1 MAQYN
6 RNRGGKQDQRRG
18 GAPAW
23 MVTYG
28 DLMSLLLTFFVLL
41 LSFSSITE
49 EKFEEALLSLRD
61 ALGIMPQSL
70 SIVSIEQEAQTHPR
84 PPRSIERV
92 AREMQRRLQV
102 LGRDHDVDLEYD
114 EGGIKVNL
122 PSQILF
128 ESARAEV
135 RPEAYDV
142 LDTLAEVLED
152 LPDSTFE
159 VRGHTDSRPLLSSAV
174 FEDNHDLSYGR
185 AKSVTT
191 YLTEMGGVPLEQFE
205 IVALGPAQPVASNE
219 TEEGRLRNRRVE
231 LQIRGEFE
239 ETELEELHRRF
250 DAQEGLGASSLGEGS
265 ATP

>member
-6 RNRGGKQDQRRG
+6 RNRAKKQEQRR

-49 EKFEEALLSLRD
+49 EKFEEALISVRD
-61 ALGIMPQSL
+61 ALGLMPQNL
-70 SIVSIEQEAQTHPR
+70 SIVSIEQESQIPPR
-84 PPRSIERV
+84 PSRSIERV

-102 LGRDHDVDLEYD
+102 LGREQDVDLEYD

-122 PSQILF
+122 PSEILF

-135 RPEAYDV
+135 RSEAYDV
-142 LDTLAEVLED
+142 LDTLAEVLGD
-152 LPDSTFE
+152 LPDASFE
-159 VRGHTDSRPLLSSAV
+159 VRGHTDSRPLRSSVV
-174 FEDNHDLSYGR
+174 FEDNYDLSYGR

-191 YLTEMGGVPLEQFE
+191 YLTEMGEAPLEQFE

-219 TEEGRLRNRRVE
+219 TDEGRLRNRRVE
-231 LQIRGEFE
+231 LQIRGQFE
-239 ETELEELHRRF
+239 EAELEELHERF
-250 DAQEGLGASSLGEGS
+250 DEQEGLNESSAEEEAGI
-265 ATP
+265 P

>member
-1 MAQYN
+1 MPQYN
-6 RNRGGKQDQRRG
+6 RNRGNKQDQRR

-61 ALGIMPQSL
+61 ALGIMPQSV
-70 SIVSIEQEAQTHPR
+70 SIVSIEQEARTMPR
-84 PPRSIERV
+84 TPRSIERV

-102 LGRDHDVDLEYD
+102 LGREHEVELEYD
-114 EGGIKVNL
+114 EGGLKVNL
-122 PSQILF
+122 PAQILF

-135 RPEAYDV
+135 RPEAHDV
-142 LDTLAEVLED
+142 LDTLAEVLGD

-159 VRGHTDSRPLLSSAV
+159 VRGHTDSRPLLSSAI
-174 FEDNHDLSYGR
+174 FEDNYDLSYGR

-191 YLTEMGGVPLEQFE
+191 YLNQMGGVPLEQFE

-239 ETELEELHRRF
+239 ETELEELHQRF
-250 DAQEGLGASSLGEGS
+250 DAHENLGASSSGEDP

>member
-6 RNRGGKQDQRRG
+6 RNRGKKQEQRR

-128 ESARAEV
+128 ESARAEL
-135 RPEAYDV
+135 RPEAHEV
-142 LDTLAEVLED
+142 LDTLAEMLGD
-152 LPDSTFE
+152 LPGATFE

-174 FEDNHDLSYGR
+174 FEDNYDLSYGR

-191 YLTEMGGVPLEQFE
+191 YLDEMGEAPLEQFE

-239 ETELEELHRRF
+239 ETELDELHERL
-250 DAQEGLGASSLGEGS
+250 DAQEGLNN
-265 ATP
+265 